1 MASISNIGNMSGH
14 LSVNRGP
21 TSFAITHFN
30 NFPHITPKPLTPIID
45 LSIQL
50 RVNYIPTR
58 HDANLQCIT
67 NLSKYYM
74 QYLSTNLEHTC
85 SNCTG
90 IPYELDQTPQMNICF
105 LLESSCSL
113 KCKCIKY
120 F

>member
-1 MASISNIGNMSGH
+1 MASISNIGNIGGH

-21 TSFAITHFN
+21 TSFYSSFN
-30 NFPHITPKPLTPIID
+30 NFPHITSKTLTPIID

-50 RVNYIPTR
+50 GVNYIPTR
-58 HDANLQCIT
+58 HDANLQCIAI
-67 NLSKYYM
+67 LSKYNIK
-74 QYLSTNLEHTC
+74 YLSTNLEHTC
-85 SNCTG
+85 SNCKE

-113 KCKCIKY
+113 TCKCIKY